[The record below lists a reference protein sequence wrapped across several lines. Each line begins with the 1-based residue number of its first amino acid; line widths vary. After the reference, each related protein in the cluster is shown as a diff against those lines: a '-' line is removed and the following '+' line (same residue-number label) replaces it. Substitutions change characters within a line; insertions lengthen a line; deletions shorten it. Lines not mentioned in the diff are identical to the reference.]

1 METTPSG
8 SSGQTTRKKKFGFAI
23 PSKLSN
29 VAPAEPSTPDATRVR
44 PFSDDKLPPGDE
56 RPPGAVPVN
65 PTDSFKVARRNDRRN
80 AMRKW
85 QTSKGAVF
93 DDKGRCGRIGK
104 CREFLRN
111 QVVDPSSPFNIIVR
125 AARPEAHGRHA
136 CSHLQPTN
144 TTTTTAAATIAAA
157 AAATAA
163 AAAVIAG
170 LLLAREYD
178 SGGACTAPQLARD
191 EPHAVGRGAH
201 ALLVVPLW
209 RRPAQP
215 AHDLVRVRV
224 RVRIRVR
231 VRVRVRVSGQGQG

>member
-1 METTPSG
+1 MESTPSG

-56 RPPGAVPVN
+56 RPPGAALVT
-65 PTDSFKVARRNDRRN
+65 PTDSFKVARRNDRRD

-85 QTSKGAVF
+85 QSTNHAVF
-93 DDKGRCGRIGK
+93 DGKGRCGRLGK

-125 AARPEAHGRHA
+125 ATRPEPHGRHA

-144 TTTTTAAATIAAA
+144 TTTTAAATTATTNATGATGAIDEALTAVY
-157 AAATAA
+157 AAAT
-163 AAAVIAG
+163 VEG
-170 LLLAREYD
+170 VGVVGSFELA
-178 SGGACTAPQLARD
+178 
-191 EPHAVGRGAH
+191 
-201 ALLVVPLW
+201 W
-209 RRPAQP
+209 R
-215 AHDLVRVRV
+215 
-224 RVRIRVR
+224 
-231 VRVRVRVSGQGQG
+231 